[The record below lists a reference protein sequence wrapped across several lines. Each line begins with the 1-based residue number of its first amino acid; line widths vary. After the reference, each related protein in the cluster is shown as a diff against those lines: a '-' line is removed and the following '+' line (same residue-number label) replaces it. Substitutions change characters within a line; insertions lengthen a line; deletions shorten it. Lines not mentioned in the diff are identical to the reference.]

1 MPHSYISF
9 HVHYVFSTKDRL
21 KTISPE
27 IRERLW
33 AYMGGI
39 ARENKVKALAI
50 GGTSDHIHILISLPS
65 TVSAAKAIQLIKGGS
80 SKWVSDNFPEIQQFA
95 WQEGYGAFSIG
106 VSGIDN
112 TISYIQNQDEHHRT
126 RTFQEEFLAFLKK
139 HEIEYDKQ
147 YIWG

>member
-9 HVHYVFSTKDRL
+9 HVHYVFSTKDRRRI
-21 KTISPE
+21 ISPE

-39 ARENKVKALAI
+39 ARENKVKALAV
-50 GGTSDHIHILISLPS
+50 GGTSDHVHILLALPS
-65 TVSAAKAIQLIKGGS
+65 TISVAKAIQLIKGGS
-80 SKWVSDNFPEIQQFA
+80 SKWVSEMFPEIHQFA

-106 VSGIDN
+106 VSGIDD
-112 TISYIQNQDEHHRT
+112 TIAYIQTQDEHHRT

-139 HEIEYDKQ
+139 HEVEYDER